1 MKAFSFLD
9 VALILT
15 IGKYQPYNKPND
27 NPLYTNILSNH
38 PPNIIEN
45 LPNNLSERINNLS
58 GNGTTSNKSKD
69 LHNNVLIKS
78 EKWEKWS

>member
-1 MKAFSFLD
+1 MQNKLESFQLPGCS
-9 VALILT
+9 LILT

-45 LPNNLSERINNLS
+45 LPNNLSKRINNLS

-78 EKWEKWS
+78 EK